1 MKKTSGRDRLEWEK
15 EFNRAASSMCVAIE
29 HTIARLKKW
38 KIISAGYRHR
48 LTELPG
54 IITLVIKLELCRTG
68 W

>member
-1 MKKTSGRDRLEWEK
+1 
-15 EFNRAASSMCVAIE
+15 MCVAIE